1 MYNRTVKYI
10 IYSSLYL
17 CIPVLY
23 FCNVSLDI
31 TKIFFPGAFWAPKIQ
46 PNCLSF
52 LELST
57 IFLSL
62 SFQGIAPSWPSFE
75 RIQSGITGILRL
87 RLPNY
92 SGKNFSYTGV
102 VPDTFFLKYRM
113 LWHGRDLY
121 HFQIFSRALRGL
133 KSQTL
138 HYTLLLPIL
147 STRFQAALEFPYKT
161 NSSILTDGCSLG
173 QVVGFVRQTFLYRRC
188 LFIDPTVL

>member
-1 MYNRTVKYI
+1 MFDVCNRTVKYI

-62 SFQGIAPSWPSFE
+62 SLQGIAPSWPSFE
-75 RIQSGITGILRL
+75 RIQSGITGIQRL

-92 SGKNFSYTGV
+92 SGKNFAYKGV
-102 VPDTFFLKYRM
+102 GPV
-113 LWHGRDLY
+113 
-121 HFQIFSRALRGL
+121 
-133 KSQTL
+133 
-138 HYTLLLPIL
+138 TLLIL
-147 STRFQAALEFPYKT
+147 FSWSTECFDMEEICTIFKSLVGRFG
-161 NSSILTDGCSLG
+161 D
-173 QVVGFVRQTFLYRRC
+173 
-188 LFIDPTVL
+188 